1 MTVLDTNFPN
11 TIHFPVRLTF
21 ATAALVAVITLW
33 ATGMLG
39 LEGTENVAAVA
50 PQPCVE
56 DTQECANQWLFENL
70 SNIEYTVGAMPA
82 EGVAGVNAA
91 D

>member
-39 LEGTENVAAVA
+39 LEGTKDVAAVA
-50 PQPCVE
+50 PQPCIE

-70 SNIEYTVGAMPA
+70 SNVEYTVGAMPSN
-82 EGVAGVNAA
+82 AGSAFGTA